1 MSQDDQRASDLHEGE
16 QSSDEQFDDERSGS
30 GAGEYLAINRANWDE
45 RAPIH
50 ETSPDYDRERF
61 LRDPAAISDVVAFD
75 RPRLGDLT
83 GQRAVHL
90 QCHIG
95 TDTLSLARLGAQV
108 VGLDL
113 SPASLAAARRL
124 AADTG
129 TAIPFVESDVYGA
142 PEALAEHGPFDLVYT
157 GIGAIGWLPSIDRWA
172 QTVAALLRPG
182 GRLFIREGHPV
193 LWSLDDPREDG
204 LVAIEYPYYETA
216 EGTAWDDPSTYA
228 AAAEGSPATIT
239 SSRTQEWNHGL
250 GEILTAVIRHGL
262 QVTAFEEHDCVP
274 YRALGDQMEP
284 HPDHPGEYRLTDRP
298 ERLPATYTLQA
309 TKVGATG

>member
-16 QSSDEQFDDERSGS
+16 RSSDEQFDDEQFDDERSGS
-30 GAGEYLAINRANWDE
+30 GAGEYLTINRANWDE

-193 LWSLDDPREDG
+193 LWSLDDPRR
-204 LVAIEYPYYETA
+204 TA
-216 EGTAWDDPSTYA
+216 SSPSSTPTTRPPKASPGTTRAPTPLPQRA
-228 AAAEGSPATIT
+228 ARPRSRARAPRSGTTGSAR
-239 SSRTQEWNHGL
+239 SSPR
-250 GEILTAVIRHGL
+250 
-262 QVTAFEEHDCVP
+262 
-274 YRALGDQMEP
+274 
-284 HPDHPGEYRLTDRP
+284 
-298 ERLPATYTLQA
+298 
-309 TKVGATG
+309 

>member
-1 MSQDDQRASDLHEGE
+1 MAQGVAQTPLKIGILNDQSGVYADFGGTGSV
-16 QSSDEQFDDERSGS
+16 ERS
-30 GAGEYLAINRANWDE
+30 AGEEAVTEIEQHGHRAFARQAAEDWRTFLAHRATE
-45 RAPIH
+45 
-50 ETSPDYDRERF
+50 
-61 LRDPAAISDVVAFD
+61 L
-75 RPRLGDLT
+75 
-83 GQRAVHL
+83 
-90 QCHIG
+90 C
-95 TDTLSLARLGAQV
+95 
-108 VGLDL
+108 
-113 SPASLAAARRL
+113 
-124 AADTG
+124 
-129 TAIPFVESDVYGA
+129 
-142 PEALAEHGPFDLVYT
+142 
-157 GIGAIGWLPSIDRWA
+157 
-172 QTVAALLRPG
+172 PG

-204 LVAIEYPYYETA
+204 LVAIEYPYYETV
-216 EGTAWDDPSTYA
+216 EGIAWDDPGTYA

-250 GEILTAVIRHGL
+250 GEILTAVMRHGL